1 MTGGIGSFLDLY
13 TKKNYSFVPYYIVY
27 YIEICVCSV
36 DLIYGVCMIAVSD
49 VSLKFGERQLFKD
62 VNLKFTPG
70 NCYGIIGANGAG
82 KSTFLKI
89 LSGDLEHD
97 TGQISITPGE
107 RLAVLKQDHFA
118 YDAYSVKDTVLMGF
132 PKLYECQKEREAIYA
147 KEDFSEE
154 DGIRASELEG
164 EFAELGGWEAENQIE
179 QMLSGLGLEEEFHDS
194 MMSDLDESRK
204 VRVLIAQALFG
215 TPDILLLDEPTNGLD
230 LESIAWLED
239 FLIDFPNT
247 VIVVSHDRHFLNAVC
262 TCICDI
268 DYGKISLFSGNYDF
282 WYQMSQIMQR
292 QAKDQAKKREEKMK
306 DLREFIQRFASNAAK
321 SRQATSRKKIYDKLA
336 LEELPVTSRK
346 FPYVNFKPNR
356 DIGNNVLRVEKLNY
370 SKEDVKLL
378 SDFSLTVN
386 RTDKIAFVG
395 IEHKSKS
402 AFFDIIAGV
411 VKPDSG
417 DIYWGQTTSYAYM
430 GLDNNA
436 YFETDANITDWLR
449 QYSPDQDDAY
459 VRGFLGRMLFSGDES
474 LKPVKVLSGGEKV
487 RCMLSKLMLSGA
499 NILILDEPTNHLDLE
514 AITSLNEALINFP
527 GVVLFNSHDHEFI
540 SSIANRIIEITPRG
554 VIDRMMAFDDYLKD
568 DSVKELRN
576 SYYADSGKKIR
587 F

>member
-1 MTGGIGSFLDLY
+1 
-13 TKKNYSFVPYYIVY
+13 
-27 YIEICVCSV
+27 
-36 DLIYGVCMIAVSD
+36 MITVSD
-49 VSLKFGERQLFKD
+49 VSLKFGDRALFKD

-89 LSGDLEHD
+89 LSGELEHD
-97 TGQISITPGE
+97 SGQIIITPGE
-107 RLAVLKQDHFA
+107 RMAVLKQDHFA
-118 YDAYSVKDTVLMGF
+118 YEEYSVKDTVMMGY
-132 PKLYECQKEREAIYA
+132 PKLYQCYKDREEIYA
-147 KEDFSEE
+147 KADFTEE

-164 EFAELGGWEAENQIE
+164 EFSELGGWEAENQIE
-179 QMLSGLGLEEEFHDS
+179 QMLSGLGLEEEYHDR
-194 MMSDLDESRK
+194 MMKELDESRK
-204 VRVLIAQALFG
+204 VRVLLAQAIFG
-215 TPDILLLDEPTNGLD
+215 EPDILLLDEPTNGLD
-230 LESIAWLED
+230 LESISWLED

-262 TCICDI
+262 TYVCDI
-268 DYGKISLFSGNYDF
+268 DFGKISLFSGNYDF

-346 FPYVNFKPNR
+346 FPYVNFKPDR

-370 SKEDVKLL
+370 TTEGIQLL
-378 SDFSLTVN
+378 KDFSLTVN
-386 RTDKIAFVG
+386 KGDKIAFVG

-402 AFFDIIAGV
+402 AFFDIITENIKA
-411 VKPDSG
+411 DSG
-417 DIYWGQTTSYAYM
+417 EFYWGQTISTAYL
-430 GLDNNA
+430 GLDNSR

-449 QYSPDQDDAY
+449 QYSPEQDDAY
-459 VRGFLGRMLFSGDES
+459 VRGFLGRMLFTGDES

-499 NILILDEPTNHLDLE
+499 NVLIMDEPTNHVDLE
-514 AITSLNEALINFP
+514 AITSLNEALVNFP

-540 SSIANRIIEITPRG
+540 SSIANRIVEITPKG
-554 VIDRMMAFDDYLKD
+554 MIDRMMNFDDYLKD
-568 DSVKELRN
+568 EQVRALREDM
-576 SYYADSGKKIR
+576 YAGSGKKVR